1 MYFLNSKL
9 LVSISVIA
17 LATTLLAD
25 KPSWAGKGKPP
36 TAKERDAHKESM
48 KLKGKNK
55 KNSFKEKG
63 EKFKNKKNR
72 DMEDEVENDKDDDV
86 ETLHQ
91 IPNPFAN

>member
-17 LATTLLAD
+17 LTTTLSAN
-25 KPSWAGKGKPP
+25 KPSWADKGKPP
-36 TAKERDAHKESM
+36 TAKEREAHKESM
-48 KLKGKNK
+48 KSKGKNK
-55 KNSFKEKG
+55 KNKNIKG
-63 EKFKNKKNR
+63 KAQNYKNN
-72 DMEDEVENDKDDDV
+72 NV

>member
-17 LATTLLAD
+17 LATTLSAD

-36 TAKERDAHKESM
+36 TAKEREAHKESM
-48 KLKGKNK
+48 LSKGKNK

-63 EKFKNKKNR
+63 KKFKNNKNR
-72 DMEDEVENDKDDDV
+72 DMEDEVESYKDDDA